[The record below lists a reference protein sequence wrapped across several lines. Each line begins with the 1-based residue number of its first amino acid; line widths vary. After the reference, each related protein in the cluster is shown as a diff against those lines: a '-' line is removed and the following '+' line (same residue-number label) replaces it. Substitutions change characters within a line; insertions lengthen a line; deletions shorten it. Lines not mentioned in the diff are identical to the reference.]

1 MRLSPCA
8 AQVSSKE
15 IAYTLSLQGNIQV
28 KMLKTPSTSLSLLR
42 NLRSPIHEEIRT
54 TKILRRVVEPLLS
67 KTWYKQPR
75 LLTKENYIYVCEEVT
90 EDRKKPNIDVILTQF
105 VEGLGN
111 KWDVVSVRPF
121 YGLSHLIVPGLAMY
135 ATPENLKLRDKM
147 RVGKEDLGPVFST
160 RTSPVMIRM
169 LKSTIVRL
177 PMNRDQGW
185 TVEPWHLRIALRQVG
200 ITVPEEAI
208 ELPETP
214 ITGPDYA
221 GKENKVFLAT
231 IYVNKVDRGMI
242 PFRIQHVGKAVRV
255 DEGTEVPFEKL
266 PVEALFPE
274 QEATLQELFPARFK
288 PHGHTDITTS
298 PTKPTDSS

>member
-1 MRLSPCA
+1 
-8 AQVSSKE
+8 
-15 IAYTLSLQGNIQV
+15 
-28 KMLKTPSTSLSLLR
+28 MLKTSSASLSLLR
-42 NLRSPIHEEIRT
+42 NLQSPLHQEVRAT
-54 TKILRRVVEPLLS
+54 QILRRVVHPLLS
-67 KTWYKQPR
+67 KTWYKKPR
-75 LLTKENYIYVCEEVT
+75 SLIKENYIYVCEEET
-90 EDRKKPNIDVILTQF
+90 ENRKKPNIDVILTQF

-111 KWDVVSVRPF
+111 KWDIVSVRPF

-135 ATPENLKLRDKM
+135 ATPENLKLREKM
-147 RVGKEDLGPVFST
+147 RVETADLGPVFST

-169 LKSTIVRL
+169 LKSTIIRL
-177 PMNRDQGW
+177 PMNRDEGW
-185 TVEPWHLRIALRQVG
+185 TVEPWHLRIALRQAG

-221 GKENKVFLAT
+221 GKENKVFFAT
-231 IYVNKVDRGMI
+231 IYVNKVDKGMV

-274 QEATLQELFPARFK
+274 QEATLQEFFPERFK
-288 PHGHTDITTS
+288 PHELAGSTIS